1 MQLSP
6 RRGGGGGGGE
16 GEGGWGRL
24 DITNV
29 FVHVSLSRI
38 ALAESAR
45 ETVSLLRLGMLSTR
59 FLLSRARDCTTF
71 TFHDSTDFYLESM
84 VERVTAHRIKINDNS
99 CFYNRW
105 SNSKKKLK
113 HL

>member
-6 RRGGGGGGGE
+6 QWERG
-16 GEGGWGRL
+16 GRL

-45 ETVSLLRLGMLSTR
+45 ETVSLPRLGMLSTR
-59 FLLSRARDCTTF
+59 FLVSSKRL
-71 TFHDSTDFYLESM
+71 
-84 VERVTAHRIKINDNS
+84 
-99 CFYNRW
+99 YNIHV
-105 SNSKKKLK
+105 S
-113 HL
+113 